1 MRLCKH
7 RKKSSI
13 AFIKYFS
20 KRIWQMKENFVYLL
34 LDWNRFSQ
42 YTSRQSY
49 FLLANQ
55 NVHLTTHEPIKIRII
70 KVEIKLK
77 FMASTSEGCVWK
89 RFQLWILII
98 SCRKIPKSSA
108 KIRTNVPLVFRWGYV
123 NTDKVLYCRWGYVNT
138 EKILLNLILSEA
150 VDKFCES
157 VVPFRFLSDKTTAIL
172 EIFIEDT
179 IGNL

>member
-13 AFIKYFS
+13 AFIKCFS
-20 KRIWQMKENFVYLL
+20 KRIRQMKENFVYLL
-34 LDWNRFSQ
+34 LDWNRFSD
-42 YTSRQSY
+42 YTLWTIIFPTSQSKC
-49 FLLANQ
+49 ASDNTWTNQ
-55 NVHLTTHEPIKIRII
+55 NSHYKGGNQ
-70 KVEIKLK
+70 VEIYGKHQRVLRMK
-77 FMASTSEGCVWK
+77 AISALNPCK
-89 RFQLWILII
+89 

-108 KIRTNVPLVFRWGYV
+108 KIRRNVPLMFRWGYV

-138 EKILLNLILSEA
+138 EKILLNAILSGA

-157 VVPFRFLSDKTTAIL
+157 VVPCRFLSDKTTAIL
-172 EIFIEDT
+172 EIFMEDT